1 MSNKIINFF
10 PRINYSVFVLHIP
23 RLKGKELYQAICYK
37 LKMLYPGNLNDFE
50 IIIKK
55 NGKLKGSYLVFIIP
69 KDLPKKPV
77 PLSTLLLQQMVNGK
91 TATAFFI
98 DSGCLEIVK
107 IEQGAISESIVKRA
121 DNVSDICSYIKAYCS
136 NEISIEIFCD
146 KNNLQ
151 NLMHDLKALANNENI
166 IYKNIEDSIK
176 GISFDSICIYSQ
188 YSPRKKYI
196 KISSFIFAVAAIFI
210 TLYGLYQYKITL
222 EEKNKQLREEQLYIE
237 RKLQNEKNQKEKL
250 LNLEIEYINL
260 IERKRLKPFEIVN
273 AVSSSLDKNVLIIS
287 LTVKENNFQMEALA
301 LDSLKILRNFEN
313 NKQINNIKMNQIH
326 PDQNKERFTING
338 TVLAT
343 RCYVAEDNLIEEKI
357 KIFEALIQEEKE
369 QGYGE
374 GFTDSIFGM
383 SIRDILRSCNCLIKS
398 YQYLGYGNEKEIEF
412 SLQSNS
418 RNFFNFLKISSMPL
432 YSWDFSLVQIRNLLP
447 RDALD
452 VVIRIKADFDTDNSN
467 GLKTILEKEIE
478 KNEKEIAEIARN
490 YYIAAPKPAARRE
503 EPVAVREAEIRQRE
517 LISWLSYVGGV
528 GDANGTHYIYMK
540 NTRDSRI
547 LKFEINGNKDMS
559 CKFLDSG
566 NIEVV
571 MDNRVYEV
579 KRER

>member
-1 MSNKIINFF
+1 MI
-10 PRINYSVFVLHIP
+10 
-23 RLKGKELYQAICYK
+23 
-37 LKMLYPGNLNDFE
+37 YPGNLNDFE

-55 NGKLKGSYLVFIIP
+55 NGKLKGSYVVFIIT

-77 PLSTLLLQQMVNGK
+77 PISTLMLQQLLKGK
-91 TATAFFI
+91 TATAFYV
-98 DSGCLEIVK
+98 DSDHIEIIK
-107 IEQGAISESIVKRA
+107 IEQGAINESIIKRA
-121 DNVSDICSYIKAYCS
+121 ENISDISTYIKTYCS
-136 NEISIEIFCD
+136 NKVPIEIFCD

-151 NLMHDLKALANNENI
+151 NLVQDLKAFMNNENI
-166 IYKNIEDSIK
+166 NFRSIEDSIK
-176 GISFDSICIYSQ
+176 EISFDSICLYNQ
-188 YSPRKKYI
+188 YNPRKKYI
-196 KISSFIFAVAAIFI
+196 KISSFIFSVAVVLII
-210 TLYGLYQYKITL
+210 LYGLYQYKIAL
-222 EEKNKQLREEQLYIE
+222 EENNRQVREEQLYIE

-250 LNLEIEYINL
+250 LNLEKEYINL
-260 IERKRLKPFEIVN
+260 IERKRLKPFEILN

-326 PDQNKERFTING
+326 PDQGRERFTING

-343 RCYVAEDNLIEEKI
+343 RYYVAEDNIIEERI
-357 KIFEALIQEEKE
+357 KLFEALIHEEKE
-369 QGYGE
+369 QSYGE